1 MSRRYGTHRRR
12 QASYPL
18 TPLQIYDMTKS
29 ELWRDLLCDESRRR
43 GSEVVLT
50 KGSRIL
56 TWQEFA
62 LEPEFI
68 LPQANQ
74 E

>member
-1 MSRRYGTHRRR
+1 
-12 QASYPL
+12 
-18 TPLQIYDMTKS
+18 MTKS

-43 GSEVVLT
+43 GSEVVLS
-50 KGSRIL
+50 KGPRVL

-74 E
+74 EYTQPALL